1 MAKYD
6 YDLFVIGAGSGG
18 VRASR
23 VAAAHGAKVAI
34 AEEHKVGGTC
44 VIRGCVP
51 KKLLVYGAHFAEDL
65 ADARR
70 FGWEVPETRFNWAT
84 LRDNVLTEVERRVLT
99 SYMNDTRWREL
110 REAVETLSFPP
121 VFQRQD
127 VVGPREAL
135 WASDQMSCLGDW
147 SHEGLE
153 PFFMIEWIR
162 VVPKLWAEQGQL
174 IPMKQV
180 GDCTVE
186 LREALDRLRLPYRE
200 DGRGFWIYGYA
211 PGDPSTL
218 TGPPEGAT

>member
-1 MAKYD
+1 MTGRQPSKADRLAKREAD
-6 YDLFVIGAGSGG
+6 
-18 VRASR
+18 RAILEKR
-23 VAAAHGAKVAI
+23 WGEVELPRMKAA
-34 AEEHKVGGTC
+34 
-44 VIRGCVP
+44 
-51 KKLLVYGAHFAEDL
+51 
-65 ADARR
+65 
-70 FGWEVPETRFNWAT
+70 
-84 LRDNVLTEVERRVLT
+84 VLTEVERRVLT

-162 VVPKLWAEQGQL
+162 VVPKLWAEQGRL
-174 IPMKQV
+174 LPMKQV

-218 TGPPEGAT
+218 TGPPEGTT

>member
-1 MAKYD
+1 MTGARMSGKDRAAKREAD
-6 YDLFVIGAGSGG
+6 
-18 VRASR
+18 RAS
-23 VAAAHGAKVAI
+23 
-34 AEEHKVGGTC
+34 
-44 VIRGCVP
+44 
-51 KKLLVYGAHFAEDL
+51 LQ
-65 ADARR
+65 RR
-70 FGWEVPETRFNWAT
+70 WVEIELPRMKRAVMA
-84 LRDNVLTEVERRVLT
+84 EVERRVLT
-99 SYMNDTRWREL
+99 SFMNDTRWREL
-110 REAVETLSFPP
+110 RDAVETLPFPP

-127 VVGPREAL
+127 VLGPREPL
-135 WASDQMSCLGDW
+135 WASDQMSCFGDW

-162 VVPKLWAEQGQL
+162 VVPKLWAWQGQL

-218 TGPPEGAT
+218 TGPSEGAT

>member
-1 MAKYD
+1 MTGRQPSKADRLAKREAD
-6 YDLFVIGAGSGG
+6 
-18 VRASR
+18 RAILEKR
-23 VAAAHGAKVAI
+23 WREVELPRMKAA
-34 AEEHKVGGTC
+34 
-44 VIRGCVP
+44 
-51 KKLLVYGAHFAEDL
+51 
-65 ADARR
+65 
-70 FGWEVPETRFNWAT
+70 
-84 LRDNVLTEVERRVLT
+84 VLTEVERRDLT

-110 REAVETLSFPP
+110 RDAVETLPFPP

-127 VVGPREAL
+127 VLGPREPL
-135 WASDQMSCLGDW
+135 WVSDQMSCLGDW

-162 VVPKLWAEQGQL
+162 VVPKLWAEQGRL